1 MATDIEV
8 LNHIVVPCCMKD
20 RTFGRYVNEARE
32 KKRYVLA
39 RTSGDVTVKH
49 YLEYLVDYTPGCT
62 AVYVALP
69 KLTRE
74 VVYQLSDLM
83 RMDYRGDGGSL
94 VKRVPKLYLFTRGDE
109 ESGNVLMCELA
120 ETVLAA
126 FGERAKVVRMDDV
139 SQCVVAMEHPHCPV
153 TVLGTIPVKAAR
165 KSQLH
170 VVTIFGDVVLTEWVT
185 KALRTTAK
193 IKK

>member
-1 MATDIEV
+1 
-8 LNHIVVPCCMKD
+8 MKD

-139 SQCVVAMEHPHCPV
+139 SQCVVAMEHPYCPV

>member
-62 AVYVALP
+62 ALYVALP
-69 KLTRE
+69 KLNRD
-74 VVYQLSDLM
+74 VIYQLCDLM
-83 RMDYRGDGGSL
+83 RMDYRGDGGRL

-120 ETVLAA
+120 ESALSA
-126 FGERAKVVRMDDV
+126 FGERAVVVRMEDM
-139 SQCVVAMEHPHCPV
+139 SQCVVAMEHPVCPV
-153 TVLGTIPVKAAR
+153 TVLGTIPIKAAR

-170 VVTIFGDVVLTEWVT
+170 VVTIFGDLVLTQWAT
-185 KALRTTAK
+185 KALRVSAK
-193 IKK
+193 VR